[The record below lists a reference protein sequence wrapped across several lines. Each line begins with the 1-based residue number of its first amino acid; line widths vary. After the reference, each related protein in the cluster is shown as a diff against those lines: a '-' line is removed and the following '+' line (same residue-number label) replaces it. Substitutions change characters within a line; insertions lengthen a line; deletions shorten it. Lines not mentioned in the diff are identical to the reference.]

1 MHGLSVILQQNFPSL
16 CSLLS
21 ATSPSLIWSLL
32 IRRAPQCLY
41 RDSNTL
47 HLPTVTPLKP
57 LVFSGLTLSHT
68 ATSCSF
74 PRHYWLTL
82 PCCVKSNL
90 QFKES
95 FILYWLLGLKVIKAS
110 SKKCFL
116 FLLGPWIFFAVYAL
130 TAPPR
135 LTPVYFPLMAWV
147 WLSGWGPEQASGW
160 QGRVRVNKL
169 RLLHSTCHLYIL
181 ISTVF
186 SPHPPAHFSD

>member
-57 LVFSGLTLSHT
+57 LGFSGLTLSHT

-95 FILYWLLGLKVIKAS
+95 FILYWLLSLKVIKAS

-116 FLLGPWIFFAVYAL
+116 FLLGHGYFLQCMPSLPPLVSLQSIFPSWLECGCLAGDQS
-130 TAPPR
+130 R
-135 LTPVYFPLMAWV
+135 PVVGRA
-147 WLSGWGPEQASGW
+147 GWE
-160 QGRVRVNKL
+160 
-169 RLLHSTCHLYIL
+169 
-181 ISTVF
+181 
-186 SPHPPAHFSD
+186 